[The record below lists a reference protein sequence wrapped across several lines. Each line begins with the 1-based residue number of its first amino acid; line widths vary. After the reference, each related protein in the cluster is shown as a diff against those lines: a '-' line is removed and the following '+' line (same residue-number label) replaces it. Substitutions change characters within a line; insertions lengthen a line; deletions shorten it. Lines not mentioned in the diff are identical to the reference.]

1 MFIFITVIVDYT
13 DDPTAYTGDFD
24 LIYSQP
30 IPKVDKFEEMPIVG
44 KRLERPIN
52 QKNTQKEEEA
62 IHIVDINLNHELISK
77 FSSLSEQYM
86 TDNAI
91 TYYKQLFKN
100 KT

>member
-13 DDPTAYTGDFD
+13 EDSTAYTGDFE

-52 QKNTQKEEEA
+52 QQNKQKEEEA
-62 IHIVDINLNHELISK
+62 IHIVNINMNNDLISK

-86 TDNAI
+86 TDSAI
-91 TYYKQLFKN
+91 TYYKQLSKN